1 MLENKLLR
9 QTGFFSIPDLFKPEP
24 LYFIINNF
32 NSKNENAKK
41 LIIHDNWFFSY
52 GDYDVF

>member
-1 MLENKLLR
+1 M
-9 QTGFFSIPDLFKPEP
+9 LFKGLVEEDTIRSRS
-24 LYFIINNF
+24 YFIINNF